1 MLSGTAELGTTGTV
15 STQDQL
21 LAAELFG
28 EAKHHAMRR
37 ELTEAE
43 HAEAVAALREL
54 ATGRTDLLAEVAG
67 LLEGFAEGELTEP
80 IARTAAELCR
90 EAGADPDAIPRW
102 IEVGRERAA
111 TAMLP
116 PFSGAVHRRGTRQP

>member
-1 MLSGTAELGTTGTV
+1 
-15 STQDQL
+15 
-21 LAAELFG
+21 
-28 EAKHHAMRR
+28 MRR

-54 ATGRTDLLAEVAG
+54 AAGRTDQLAEVAG

-102 IEVGRERAA
+102 IQAGRERAA

-116 PFSGAVHRRGTRQP
+116 PFSDGVHRR